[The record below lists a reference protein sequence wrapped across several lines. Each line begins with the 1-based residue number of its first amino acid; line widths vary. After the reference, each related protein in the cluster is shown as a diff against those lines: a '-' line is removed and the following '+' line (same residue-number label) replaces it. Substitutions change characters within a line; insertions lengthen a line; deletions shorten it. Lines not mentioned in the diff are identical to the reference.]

1 MANSWAVDK
10 VRNLERGG
18 SLERGKPT
26 FSLVILWRA
35 TKSQL
40 RLALVKAHERKALSG
55 VPAERETSLGRETHE
70 GRCPDAVTSCI
81 GKRTL
86 AGSKTLKWGLRT
98 NHKRVRALERA
109 YGSAG
114 GSRP

>member
-1 MANSWAVDK
+1 MVNSWAVDK
-10 VRNLERGG
+10 VENLERDG

-26 FSLVILWRA
+26 FSLATLWR
-35 TKSQL
+35 TVKSQF
-40 RLALVKAHERKALSG
+40 RLALCQVHERKALSG
-55 VPAERETSLGRETHE
+55 AQAKRETSLRRKTHE

-98 NHKRVRALERA
+98 NHKRVKALERV